1 MNKPFTDESGVT
13 MSQESRERLMEEVN
27 LAFEN
32 CVPCDRN
39 KGISTDNAKGEKIF
53 SEEEILD
60 LYESLEAIIDPKNHH
75 AG

>member
-1 MNKPFTDESGVT
+1 MK
-13 MSQESRERLMEEVN
+13 EVN

-39 KGISTDNAKGEKIF
+39 KGISTNTAKGEKIF

>member
-32 CVPCDRN
+32 W
-39 KGISTDNAKGEKIF
+39 ISYR
-53 SEEEILD
+53 SLVSSLSLD
-60 LYESLEAIIDPKNHH
+60 FISQF
-75 AG
+75 